1 MVMGITNWIQISA
14 LIMRFY
20 FRDYKFQIHLNL
32 GCTYYE
38 EYGIKEYEI
47 FLANNFLGPRK

>member
-1 MVMGITNWIQISA
+1 MVMRITNWIQISA